1 MSPSS
6 ASVSAAV
13 AALRRGELVGMPTE
27 TVYGLAADARNP
39 AAIARIFALKG
50 RPAEHPVI
58 VHLSDAEQ
66 MRAWAKDIPEHAWL
80 LAKQFWPGP
89 MTLIL
94 RKQAGVLDQI
104 TGGQDTVGLRVPN
117 HPIALQLLAEFDD
130 GLAAPSANR
139 FGHISPTTAQ
149 HVRDE
154 FGDQLEMIL
163 DGGAAQIGIESS
175 IIDARTPELRILRPG
190 AITAAHIAHLTDL
203 VATAPALE
211 KPRVSG
217 ALKSHYAPRTPTQL
231 RDRGE
236 IEALTGSVLAE
247 AAVIL
252 SIATM
257 PASYDGIALS
267 ANPAEYANA
276 LYAALRALD
285 ARGAAEILI
294 ERPPYTPDW
303 EAVWDRISRACASL

>member
-1 MSPSS
+1 MS
-6 ASVSAAV
+6 SVSQAV

-66 MRAWAKDIPEHAWL
+66 MRAWAKAIPEHAWQ
-80 LAKQFWPGP
+80 LAKEFWPGP

-94 RKQAGVLDQI
+94 HKQSGVLDQI
-104 TGGQDTVGLRVPN
+104 TGGQDSVGLRVPN
-117 HPIALQLLAEFDD
+117 HPLALQLLAEFDD

-154 FGDQLEMIL
+154 FGAQLELIL

-175 IIDARTPELRILRPG
+175 IIDARTPELSILRPG
-190 AITAAHIAHLTDL
+190 AITAAQIAHLTD
-203 VATAPALE
+203 TAQSGPALSR
-211 KPRVSG
+211 PRVSG
-217 ALKSHYAPRTPTQL
+217 ALKSHYAPRTRTEL
-231 RDRGE
+231 RERAE
-236 IEALTGSVLAE
+236 IETLVDVNALV
-247 AAVIL
+247 L
-252 SIATM
+252 SITTLPATH
-257 PASYDGIALS
+257 DGIALS
-267 ANPAEYANA
+267 ADPSEYSRA

-285 ARGAAEILI
+285 ARAGAKILI
-294 ERPPYTPDW
+294 ERPPQTAAW
-303 EAVWDRISRACASL
+303 AAIWDRLSRACA

>member
-1 MSPSS
+1 MTPPSI
-6 ASVSAAV
+6 SVSAAV
-13 AALRRGELVGMPTE
+13 AALRRGELIGMPTE

-94 RKQAGVLDQI
+94 HKQAGVLDQI
-104 TGGQDTVGLRVPN
+104 TGGQDSVGLRVPN

-154 FGDQLEMIL
+154 FGDQLKNIL

-175 IIDARTPELRILRPG
+175 IIDARTSELRILRPG
-190 AITAAHIAHLTDL
+190 AITAAQIAHLTDF
-203 VATAPALE
+203 VTTAPALE

-217 ALKSHYAPRTPTQL
+217 ALNSHYAPRTPTQL

-236 IEALTGSVLAE
+236 IEAFADTTADAVLF
-247 AAVIL
+247 L
-252 SIATM
+252 SIAAL
-257 PASYDGIALS
+257 PASYEGIALS
-267 ANPAEYANA
+267 ANPAEYASA

-285 ARGAAEILI
+285 ARGAKQILI
-294 ERPPYTPDW
+294 ERPPATPDW
-303 EAVWDRISRACASL
+303 VAVWDRISRACASA

>member
-1 MSPSS
+1 MTAISD
-6 ASVSAAV
+6 AV

-58 VHLSDAEQ
+58 VHLSSAEQ
-66 MRAWAKDIPEHAWL
+66 MRAWAKDIPEHAWQ

-94 RKQAGVLDQI
+94 HKQRGVLDLI
-104 TGGQDTVGLRVPN
+104 TGGQDSVGLRVPN
-117 HPIALQLLAEFDD
+117 HPMALKLLAQFDD

-154 FGDQLEMIL
+154 FGAQLDIIL

-175 IIDARTPELRILRPG
+175 IIDARTSDLRILRPG
-190 AITAAHIAHLTDL
+190 AITAEQIMHLAGA
-203 VATAPALE
+203 VAPIPALART
-211 KPRVSG
+211 RVSG
-217 ALKSHYAPRTPTQL
+217 ALKSHYAPRTRTEL
-231 RDRGE
+231 RDRLE
-236 IEALTGSVLAE
+236 IETLAD
-247 AAVIL
+247 AACRQATLVL
-252 SIATM
+252 SIATL

-267 ANPAEYANA
+267 ADPAEYSHA

-285 ARGAAEILI
+285 ARSAAQILI
-294 ERPPYTPDW
+294 ERPPETPAW
-303 EAVWDRISRACASL
+303 TAVWDRISRACASI

>member
-1 MSPSS
+1 MSLISD
-6 ASVSAAV
+6 AA

-39 AAIARIFALKG
+39 TAIARIFALKG

-58 VHLSDAEQ
+58 VHLSDAEH
-66 MRAWAKDIPEHAWL
+66 MRAWAKAIPAQAWQ

-94 RKQAGVLDQI
+94 NKLPGVLDQI
-104 TGGQDTVGLRVPN
+104 TGGQDSIGLRVPN
-117 HPIALQLLAEFDD
+117 HPVALALLTEFND

-154 FGDQLEMIL
+154 FGAQLELIL
-163 DGGAAQIGIESS
+163 DGGAAQIGIEST

-190 AITAAHIAHLTDL
+190 AITAAHIAHLTDSDL
-203 VATAPALE
+203 AATRPTLST
-211 KPRVSG
+211 PRVSG
-217 ALKSHYAPRTPTQL
+217 ALKSHYAPRTRTVL
-231 RDRGE
+231 LARSE
-236 IEALTGSVLAE
+236 IESLKGAGATLVLG
-247 AAVIL
+247 
-252 SIATM
+252 IATL
-257 PASYDGIALS
+257 PSLHNGIALS
-267 ANPAEYANA
+267 AEPAEYAST

-285 ARGAAEILI
+285 ARGAGQILI
-294 ERPPYTPDW
+294 ERPPQTAAW
-303 EAVWDRISRACASL
+303 AAIWDRISRACA

>member
-1 MSPSS
+1 MTAISD
-6 ASVSAAV
+6 AV

-58 VHLSDAEQ
+58 VHLSSAEQ
-66 MRAWAKDIPEHAWL
+66 MRAWAKDIPEHAWQ

-94 RKQAGVLDQI
+94 HKQRGVLDLI
-104 TGGQDTVGLRVPN
+104 TGGQDSVGLRVPN
-117 HPIALQLLAEFDD
+117 HPMALKLLAQFDD

-154 FGDQLEMIL
+154 FGAQLDIIL

-175 IIDARTPELRILRPG
+175 IIDARTSELRILRPG
-190 AITAAHIAHLTDL
+190 AITAEQIMHLAGA
-203 VATAPALE
+203 VAPIPALAR
-211 KPRVSG
+211 PRVSG
-217 ALKSHYAPRTPTQL
+217 ALKSHYAPRTRTEL
-231 RDRGE
+231 RGRVE
-236 IEALTGSVLAE
+236 IETLAD
-247 AAVIL
+247 AACRQATLVL
-252 SIATM
+252 SIATL
-257 PASYDGIALS
+257 PASYDGIALR
-267 ANPAEYANA
+267 ADPAEYSHA

-285 ARGAAEILI
+285 ARNAAQILI
-294 ERPPYTPDW
+294 ERPPETPAW
-303 EAVWDRISRACASL
+303 TAVWDRISRACASI

>member
-1 MSPSS
+1 MSDI
-6 ASVSAAV
+6 AQAI

-58 VHLSDAEQ
+58 VHLSDAEH
-66 MRAWAKDIPEHAWL
+66 MRAWAKDIPAHAWQ

-94 RKQAGVLDQI
+94 NKLSGVLDQI
-104 TGGQDTVGLRVPN
+104 TGGQDSVGLRVPN
-117 HPIALQLLAEFDD
+117 HPIALALLAEFDD

-154 FGDQLEMIL
+154 FGTQLELIL
-163 DGGAAQIGIESS
+163 DGGAAQVGIEST

-190 AITAAHIAHLTDL
+190 AITEAQIAHLRDTQFTGTH
-203 VATAPALE
+203 AAAPALNT
-211 KPRVSG
+211 PRVSG
-217 ALKSHYAPRTPTQL
+217 ALKSHYAPRTCTTL
-231 RDRGE
+231 HSRAE
-236 IEALTGSVLAE
+236 IEAWTGAGATLV
-247 AAVIL
+247 L
-252 SIATM
+252 SIAAL
-257 PASYDGIALS
+257 PARHDGIALS
-267 ANPAEYANA
+267 ANPAEYAST

-285 ARGAAEILI
+285 ARGAEQILI
-294 ERPPYTPDW
+294 ERPPQTAAW
-303 EAVWDRISRACASL
+303 AAIWDRISRACA

>member
-1 MSPSS
+1 MSDV
-6 ASVSAAV
+6 AQAA

-58 VHLSDAEQ
+58 VHLSDAEH
-66 MRAWAKDIPEHAWL
+66 MRAWAKDIPAHAWQ

-94 RKQAGVLDQI
+94 NKLPGVLDQV
-104 TGGQDTVGLRVPN
+104 TGGQDSIGLRVPN
-117 HPIALQLLAEFDD
+117 HPLALALLTEFDD

-149 HVRDE
+149 HVSDE
-154 FGDQLEMIL
+154 FGAQLELIL
-163 DGGAAQIGIESS
+163 DGGAAEVGIEST

-190 AITAAHIAHLTDL
+190 AITAAQIAHLTDSGL
-203 VATAPALE
+203 AAAGPALST
-211 KPRVSG
+211 PRVSG
-217 ALKSHYAPRTPTQL
+217 ALKSHYAPRTRTTL
-231 RDRGE
+231 NSRAE
-236 IEALTGSVLAE
+236 IEAWTGSGANLV
-247 AAVIL
+247 L
-252 SIATM
+252 SIATL
-257 PASYDGIALS
+257 PAQFEGIALS
-267 ANPAEYANA
+267 SNPAEYATT

-285 ARGAAEILI
+285 TRGAMQILI
-294 ERPPYTPDW
+294 ERPPQIAEW
-303 EAVWDRISRACASL
+303 AAIWDRISRACA

>member
-1 MSPSS
+1 MSPSP

-13 AALRRGELVGMPTE
+13 AALRRGELVGIPTE

-50 RPAEHPVI
+50 RPATHPVI

-66 MRAWAKDIPEHAWL
+66 MRAWAKDIPEHAWQ

-104 TGGQDTVGLRVPN
+104 TGGQDSVGLRIPN
-117 HPIALQLLAEFDD
+117 HPLALQLLAEFDD
-130 GLAAPSANR
+130 GIAAPSANR

-190 AITAAHIAHLTDL
+190 AITAAHIAHLTAD
-203 VATAPALE
+203 VSTGSALST
-211 KPRVSG
+211 PRVSG
-217 ALKSHYAPRTPTQL
+217 ALQSHYAPRTRTNL
-231 RDRGE
+231 CDRTELGASSAA
-236 IEALTGSVLAE
+236 ALVLC
-247 AAVIL
+247 
-252 SIATM
+252 IATL
-257 PASYDGIALS
+257 PPSHDGIALS
-267 ANPAEYANA
+267 ANPAEYASA

-285 ARGAAEILI
+285 ARGASQILI
-294 ERPPYTPDW
+294 ERPPQTPAW
-303 EAVWDRISRACASL
+303 VAVWDRISRACASA

>member
-1 MSPSS
+1 MSAVAISN
-6 ASVSAAV
+6 AV

-58 VHLSDAEQ
+58 VHLSDSEH
-66 MRAWAKDIPEHAWL
+66 MRAWAKEIPDYAWQ
-80 LAKQFWPGP
+80 LANEFWPGP

-94 RKQAGVLDQI
+94 QKLPGVLDQI
-104 TGGQDTVGLRVPN
+104 TGGQDSVGLRVPN
-117 HPIALQLLAEFDD
+117 HALALKLLAEFDD

-154 FGDQLEMIL
+154 FGAELELIL
-163 DGGAAQIGIESS
+163 DGGAAQVGIEST

-190 AITAAHIAHLTDL
+190 AITAEQIAHLTGASL
-203 VATAPALE
+203 CTKHAPSTL
-211 KPRVSG
+211 RVSG
-217 ALKSHYAPRTPTQL
+217 ALKSHYAPRTRTEL
-231 RDRGE
+231 RDRAE
-236 IEALTGSVLAE
+236 LDVFTGTGASLV
-247 AAVIL
+247 L
-252 SIATM
+252 SIATL
-257 PASYDGIALS
+257 PALHDGIALS
-267 ANPAEYANA
+267 ANPAEYAST

-285 ARGAAEILI
+285 ARSAAQILI
-294 ERPPYTPDW
+294 ERPPKTAEW
-303 EAVWDRISRACASL
+303 AAIWDRISRACA

>member
-1 MSPSS
+1 
-6 ASVSAAV
+6 VSLVANAV

-58 VHLSDAEQ
+58 VHLSDAEH
-66 MRAWAKDIPEHAWL
+66 MRAWAKDIPEHAWQ

-94 RKQAGVLDQI
+94 QKLPGVLDQI
-104 TGGQDTVGLRVPN
+104 TGGQDSVGLRVPN
-117 HPIALQLLAEFDD
+117 HPLALQLLAEFDD

-154 FGDQLEMIL
+154 FGTQLELIL

-190 AITAAHIAHLTDL
+190 AITAAQIAHLRDTQFTGTQ
-203 VATAPALE
+203 TASALST
-211 KPRVSG
+211 PRVSG
-217 ALKSHYAPRTPTQL
+217 ALKSHYAPRTRTAL
-231 RDRGE
+231 LSRAE
-236 IEALTGSVLAE
+236 IEAWTGAGAALVLSV
-247 AAVIL
+247 
-252 SIATM
+252 ATL
-257 PASYDGIALS
+257 PALFEGIALS
-267 ANPAEYANA
+267 ADPAEYAST

-285 ARGAAEILI
+285 ARGAAQILI
-294 ERPPYTPDW
+294 ERPPQSAAW
-303 EAVWDRISRACASL
+303 AAIWDRILRACA

>member
-1 MSPSS
+1 MSL
-6 ASVSAAV
+6 VSQAV

-27 TVYGLAADARNP
+27 TVYGLAADARNT

-66 MRAWAKDIPEHAWL
+66 MRAWAKDIPEYAWQ
-80 LAKQFWPGP
+80 LAKEFWPGP

-94 RKQAGVLDQI
+94 HKQPGVLDQI
-104 TGGQDTVGLRVPN
+104 TGGQDSVGLRVPN
-117 HPIALQLLAEFDD
+117 HPLALQLLAKFDD

-154 FGDQLEMIL
+154 FGDQLELIL

-190 AITAAHIAHLTDL
+190 AITAAQIAHLADTHASVPML
-203 VATAPALE
+203 NRL
-211 KPRVSG
+211 RVSG
-217 ALKSHYAPRTPTQL
+217 ALKSHYAPRTRTEL
-231 RDRGE
+231 RSRAE
-236 IEALTGSVLAE
+236 IESLVDASALV
-247 AAVIL
+247 L
-252 SIATM
+252 SIATL
-257 PASYDGIALS
+257 PATHDGIALS
-267 ANPAEYANA
+267 ANPIEYASA

-285 ARGAAEILI
+285 ARGAAQIFI
-294 ERPPYTPDW
+294 ERPPQTAAW
-303 EAVWDRISRACASL
+303 TAIWDRLSRACA

>member
-1 MSPSS
+1 MT
-6 ASVSAAV
+6 AVSQAV

-58 VHLSDAEQ
+58 VHLSDAEH
-66 MRAWAKDIPEHAWL
+66 MRAWAKDIPAHAWQ

-94 RKQAGVLDQI
+94 HKLPGVLDQI
-104 TGGQDTVGLRVPN
+104 TGGQDSVGLRVPN
-117 HPIALQLLAEFDD
+117 HPLALALLTEFAD

-154 FGDQLEMIL
+154 FETELELIL
-163 DGGAAQIGIESS
+163 DGGAAQIGIEST

-190 AITAAHIAHLTDL
+190 AITAAQIAHLTDSGL
-203 VATAPALE
+203 TVAGPMLSA
-211 KPRVSG
+211 PRVSG
-217 ALKSHYAPRTPTQL
+217 ALKSHYAPRTRTTL
-231 RDRGE
+231 LSRAE
-236 IEALTGSVLAE
+236 IEAWTGADTAL
-247 AAVIL
+247 IL
-252 SIATM
+252 GIATL
-257 PASYDGIALS
+257 PALFEGIALS
-267 ANPAEYANA
+267 ANPAEYAST

-285 ARGAAEILI
+285 ARGAMQILI
-294 ERPPYTPDW
+294 EQPPKTAAW
-303 EAVWDRISRACASL
+303 AAIWDRISRACA